1 MKSINDLLKKHP
13 DLYKKLNSEQRN
25 LSKQLL
31 KIRLKK
37 QKNVTEFSK
46 MLGISEKK
54 YLEFE
59 FGDMHIPVAEYNK
72 LLKQVENLSYK
83 DSMNFTIFDV
93 INTVLKRKAEIN
105 IKYDEDLNLYF
116 FVIKTTSE
124 LFSSDYDVLDTLDN
138 VLSDYK
144 YMGKSVVATLGE

>member
-59 FGDMHIPVAEYNK
+59 FGDMH
-72 LLKQVENLSYK
+72 
-83 DSMNFTIFDV
+83 
-93 INTVLKRKAEIN
+93 
-105 IKYDEDLNLYF
+105 
-116 FVIKTTSE
+116 
-124 LFSSDYDVLDTLDN
+124 
-138 VLSDYK
+138 
-144 YMGKSVVATLGE
+144 

>member
-1 MKSINDLLKKHP
+1 MQVLLR
-13 DLYKKLNSEQRN
+13 KLKMI
-25 LSKQLL
+25 SK
-31 KIRLKK
+31 
-37 QKNVTEFSK
+37 
-46 MLGISEKK
+46 
-54 YLEFE
+54 
-59 FGDMHIPVAEYNK
+59 
-72 LLKQVENLSYK
+72 
-83 DSMNFTIFDV
+83 IFDV

>member
-46 MLGISEKK
+46 MLGISEKNI
-54 YLEFE
+54 L
-59 FGDMHIPVAEYNK
+59 
-72 LLKQVENLSYK
+72 NLS
-83 DSMNFTIFDV
+83 SEICIFLLQSTINF
-93 INTVLKRKAEIN
+93 
-105 IKYDEDLNLYF
+105 
-116 FVIKTTSE
+116 
-124 LFSSDYDVLDTLDN
+124 
-138 VLSDYK
+138 
-144 YMGKSVVATLGE
+144 